1 MTVPVSGIIALPEIS
16 ARTLFKSSSK
26 SVTIVAALPIIRRP
40 VPPMNQRRRIS
51 ITADFPGAA
60 CPPRSV
66 ISFAGPGGREHQA
79 TVTAIRARNARAVDD
94 AGVEWNVPYSLILS
108 VVEAPVPDC
117 TLREIESLAIGLVS
131 SFQASGTLPAGWGFG
146 FDLATSRAGVC
157 RYVERRI
164 DLSVSYCLAATRAE
178 IEDTVLHEIAHAIV
192 GPRHNHDAVWKAK
205 AREIG
210 CTGERCHR
218 VQHSTPK
225 WVGEC
230 GCGQQWF
237 RQILQRR
244 IMRNRACSKCDGV
257 IKWRRNTDAVG

>member
-1 MTVPVSGIIALPEIS
+1 MS
-16 ARTLFKSSSK
+16 
-26 SVTIVAALPIIRRP
+26 
-40 VPPMNQRRRIS
+40 QRRHTP

-66 ISFAGPGGREHQA
+66 IRFAVSRGREHSA
-79 TVTAIRARNARAVDD
+79 TVTTIRTRSAHAVDD
-94 AGVEWNVPYSLILS
+94 AGVEWNVPYSSIRS
-108 VVEAPVPDC
+108 VVDAPEPEC
-117 TLREIESLAIGLVS
+117 ALHEIQGVGDQLVS
-131 SFQASGTLPAGWGFG
+131 AFQSSGELPAGWVFG

-157 RYVERRI
+157 RYAERRI

-192 GPRHNHDAVWKAK
+192 GPRHNHDALWKAK

-210 CTGERCHR
+210 CAGERCHR

-225 WVGEC
+225 WIGEC

-237 RQILQRR
+237 RQTLQRR
-244 IMRNRACSKCDGV
+244 IMRNRACAKCGGT
-257 IKWRRNTDAVG
+257 IAWRRNTDAAA

>member
-1 MTVPVSGIIALPEIS
+1 MS
-16 ARTLFKSSSK
+16 
-26 SVTIVAALPIIRRP
+26 
-40 VPPMNQRRRIS
+40 QRRHTP

-66 ISFAGPGGREHQA
+66 IRFAVTGGRKHLA
-79 TVTAIRARNARAVDD
+79 TVTSLRTRDVHAIDA
-94 AGVEWNVPYSLILS
+94 AGVEWDVPYSAVLS
-108 VVEAPVPDC
+108 VDHAPASEC
-117 TLREIESLAIGLVS
+117 TLHEIECLGNRLVS
-131 SFQASGTLPAGWGFG
+131 SFQAIETLPSGWAFG

-157 RYVERRI
+157 RYAERRI

-210 CTGERCHR
+210 CAGERCHR

-225 WVGEC
+225 WIGEC

-237 RQILQRR
+237 RQTLQRR
-244 IMRNRACSKCDGV
+244 IMRNRACAKCGGA
-257 IKWRRNTDAVG
+257 IAWRRNTDAAA

>member
-1 MTVPVSGIIALPEIS
+1 MS
-16 ARTLFKSSSK
+16 
-26 SVTIVAALPIIRRP
+26 
-40 VPPMNQRRRIS
+40 QRRHTP

-66 ISFAGPGGREHQA
+66 IRFVGSGGRQHRA
-79 TVTAIRARNARAVDD
+79 TVTSIRARSAHAIDEV
-94 AGVEWNVPYSLILS
+94 GVEWNVPYSSVLS
-108 VVEAPVPDC
+108 VEGAPAPEC
-117 TLREIESLAIGLVS
+117 TLPEIEGLGNRLLSKFRSDGVLP
-131 SFQASGTLPAGWGFG
+131 SGWEFG

-157 RYVERRI
+157 RYVEQRI

-192 GPRHNHDAVWKAK
+192 GPRHNHDAVWRAK

-210 CTGERCHR
+210 CAGERCHR

-237 RQILQRR
+237 RQTLQRR
-244 IMRNRACSKCDGV
+244 IMRNRACAKCNGV
-257 IKWRRNTDAVG
+257 IRWRRNTAVTA

>member
-1 MTVPVSGIIALPEIS
+1 MS
-16 ARTLFKSSSK
+16 
-26 SVTIVAALPIIRRP
+26 
-40 VPPMNQRRRIS
+40 QRRNIP

-66 ISFAGPGGREHQA
+66 IRFAGSGGREHRA
-79 TVTAIRARNARAVDD
+79 TVTSIRARRAHVVDAD
-94 AGVEWNVPYSLILS
+94 GVEWRVPYPAILS
-108 VVEAPVPDC
+108 VDAAPVSEC
-117 TLREIESLAIGLVS
+117 TLLEIEALAHRLLTKFKS
-131 SFQASGTLPAGWGFG
+131 DGTLPHAWAFG

-157 RYVERRI
+157 RYSERRI

-210 CTGERCHR
+210 CAGERCHR

-237 RQILQRR
+237 RQTLQRR
-244 IMRNRACSKCDGV
+244 IMRNRVCAKCNGV
-257 IKWRRNTDAVG
+257 ITWRRNTGPATLPA

>member
-1 MTVPVSGIIALPEIS
+1 MS
-16 ARTLFKSSSK
+16 
-26 SVTIVAALPIIRRP
+26 
-40 VPPMNQRRRIS
+40 QRRHTP

-66 ISFAGPGGREHQA
+66 IRFAVIGGREHTA
-79 TVTAIRARNARAVDD
+79 TVASIRTRSAHAVDD
-94 AGVEWNVPYSLILS
+94 AGVEWNVPYSSIRS
-108 VVEAPVPDC
+108 VVDAPVPGC
-117 TLREIESLAIGLVS
+117 TLREIQGLGDKLVS
-131 SFQASGTLPAGWGFG
+131 AFQSKGALPAGWVFG

-157 RYVERRI
+157 RYVEKRI

-210 CTGERCHR
+210 CAGERCHR

-225 WVGEC
+225 WIGEC

-237 RQILQRR
+237 RQTLQRR
-244 IMRNRACSKCDGV
+244 IMRNRACAKCGGT
-257 IKWRRNTDAVG
+257 IAWRRNTAAAA

>member
-1 MTVPVSGIIALPEIS
+1 MS
-16 ARTLFKSSSK
+16 
-26 SVTIVAALPIIRRP
+26 
-40 VPPMNQRRRIS
+40 QRRRTS

-66 ISFAGPGGREHQA
+66 IRFAGVGGREHRA
-79 TVTAIRARNARAVDD
+79 TVTSIRARGAHAIDD
-94 AGVEWNVPYSLILS
+94 AGVEWDIPYASVLS
-108 VVEAPVPDC
+108 VDQAPVSEC
-117 TLREIESLAIGLVS
+117 TLHEIESLANRLVS
-131 SFQASGTLPAGWGFG
+131 SFQDSGKLATGWGFG

-157 RYVERRI
+157 RYAERRI

-210 CTGERCHR
+210 CAGERCHR
-218 VQHSTPK
+218 VQHSAPR

-230 GCGQQWF
+230 GCGQQWY
-237 RQILQRR
+237 RQVLQRR
-244 IMRNRACSKCDGV
+244 IMRNRACGKCNGV
-257 IKWRRNTDAVG
+257 ITWRRNTGAAG

>member
-1 MTVPVSGIIALPEIS
+1 MS
-16 ARTLFKSSSK
+16 
-26 SVTIVAALPIIRRP
+26 
-40 VPPMNQRRRIS
+40 QRRRTA

-66 ISFAGPGGREHQA
+66 IRFAGSGGRDHRA
-79 TVTAIRARNARAVDD
+79 TVTAIRTRSAHAVDD
-94 AGVEWNVPYSLILS
+94 AGVEWDIPYSAVLS
-108 VVEAPVPDC
+108 VIDAPVSEC
-117 TLREIESLAIGLVS
+117 TLREIQTLGDHLVS
-131 SFQASGTLPAGWGFG
+131 AFQSRGALPAGWAFG

-157 RYVERRI
+157 RYAERRI

-192 GPRHNHDAVWKAK
+192 GPRHNHDTVWKAK

-210 CTGERCHR
+210 CAGERCHR

-225 WVGEC
+225 WIGEC

-237 RQILQRR
+237 RQTLQRR
-244 IMRNRACSKCDGV
+244 IMRNRVCAKCNGVITWRKNIDGV
-257 IKWRRNTDAVG
+257 APVRI

>member
-1 MTVPVSGIIALPEIS
+1 MS
-16 ARTLFKSSSK
+16 
-26 SVTIVAALPIIRRP
+26 
-40 VPPMNQRRRIS
+40 QRRHTP

-66 ISFAGPGGREHQA
+66 IRFVGHGGRERRA
-79 TVTAIRARNARAVDD
+79 RVTSIRARAAHAIDA
-94 AGVEWNVPYSLILS
+94 AGVEWKVPYSSILS
-108 VVEAPVPDC
+108 VDDAPVPEC
-117 TLREIESLAIGLVS
+117 TLYEIHALGNRLLS
-131 SFQASGTLPAGWGFG
+131 SFQANGGLPARWVFG

-157 RYVERRI
+157 RYAERRI

-210 CTGERCHR
+210 CAGERCHR
-218 VQHSTPK
+218 VQHSTPR
-225 WVGEC
+225 WIGEC

-237 RQILQRR
+237 RQTLQRR
-244 IMRNRACSKCDGV
+244 IMRNRACGKCNGV
-257 IKWRRNTDAVG
+257 IRWRRNTNISAPLP

>member
-1 MTVPVSGIIALPEIS
+1 MP
-16 ARTLFKSSSK
+16 
-26 SVTIVAALPIIRRP
+26 
-40 VPPMNQRRRIS
+40 QRRRTP
-51 ITADFPGAA
+51 ITSDFPGAA

-66 ISFAGPGGREHQA
+66 IRFLGPGGRERRA
-79 TVTAIRARNARAVDD
+79 TVIAIRARSAHATDEE
-94 AGVEWNVPYSLILS
+94 GVEWNVPYRSVLS
-108 VVEAPVPDC
+108 VDSAPASECSLP
-117 TLREIESLAIGLVS
+117 EIEALGNQLLVT
-131 SFQASGTLPAGWGFG
+131 FQSTGALPGGWGFG

-157 RYVERRI
+157 RYDEKRI

-210 CTGERCHR
+210 CVGERCHR

-237 RQILQRR
+237 RQTLQRR
-244 IMRNRACSKCDGV
+244 MMRNRACAKCRGE
-257 IKWRRNTDAVG
+257 ITWRRNTDVAAQTGT

>member
-1 MTVPVSGIIALPEIS
+1 M
-16 ARTLFKSSSK
+16 SK
-26 SVTIVAALPIIRRP
+26 RRH
-40 VPPMNQRRRIS
+40 IS

-66 ISFAGPGGREHQA
+66 IRFRGFNGREHRA
-79 TVTAIRARNARAVDD
+79 TVASIRARTAHALDD
-94 AGVEWNVPYSLILS
+94 AGVEWNVPYSAVLS
-108 VVEAPVPDC
+108 VDDAPASEC
-117 TLREIESLAIGLVS
+117 TLREIESLGNRLVS
-131 SFQASGTLPAGWGFG
+131 SFQAGGTLPAGWGFG

-157 RYVERRI
+157 RYDERRI

-192 GPRHNHDAVWKAK
+192 GPKHNHDAVWKAK

-218 VQHSTPK
+218 VQHSTPR

-237 RQILQRR
+237 RQTLQRR
-244 IMRNRACSKCDGV
+244 MMRNRACAKCSGS
-257 IKWRRNTDAVG
+257 ITWRRNTEAQEHRGVDIADFPGCS

>member
-1 MTVPVSGIIALPEIS
+1 
-16 ARTLFKSSSK
+16 
-26 SVTIVAALPIIRRP
+26 
-40 VPPMNQRRRIS
+40 MNQRRRTL

-66 ISFAGPGGREHQA
+66 IRFVGSDARERRA
-79 TVTAIRARNARAVDD
+79 TVTSILTRSAHAVDD
-94 AGVEWNVPYSLILS
+94 AGIEWNVPYSAVLS
-108 VVEAPVPDC
+108 VDDAPASEC
-117 TLREIESLAIGLVS
+117 TLREIESLGKRIVS
-131 SFQASGTLPAGWGFG
+131 SFQASGTLPAGWVFG
-146 FDLATSRAGVC
+146 FDLAASRAGVC
-157 RYVERRI
+157 RYAERRI

-210 CTGERCHR
+210 CAGERCHR
-218 VQHSTPK
+218 VQHSTPN

-237 RQILQRR
+237 RQTLQRR
-244 IMRNRACSKCDGV
+244 IMRNRVCSKCNGA
-257 IKWRRNTDAVG
+257 ITWRRNNEPTA